1 MPKVLLL
8 YVDAG
13 YGHRKV
19 AEAVYREMVVQ
30 NYDTR
35 ELEIFDALK
44 MTHFLFGH
52 SYGGFYFRMVV
63 HAPKLWG
70 FLFSLTNSRFAYPLI
85 SPFRT
90 FWNWLQSFNLRNYVQ
105 KGNFDHIIFT
115 HFFPAEVCATLKR
128 RGKIKSNLI
137 TIVTDVIPHRVW
149 INSGTDH
156 YWVMAEESA
165 NMVAS
170 HGGVDRRQI
179 HVKGIPVSSDFLKPV
194 NRTAI
199 RKKLE
204 LDENRLT
211 ILFTSGSFGIGPT
224 EEVLNSFSELKDH
237 IQVIVVCGNNK
248 ALLHTLNGRQFQFP
262 IRLFG
267 FVDNMH
273 ELMSASDLLIAKP
286 GGATMCESL
295 VKGLP
300 MIMTSP
306 IPGQESANA
315 EWLSSH
321 QAAFKINDPSEIK
334 NIVKRIIQNPGLLE
348 SNRSA
353 IKRIAKPEATKDIAT
368 SILNDF
374 KK

>member
-19 AEAVYREMVVQ
+19 AEAVYREMVLRDC
-30 NYDTR
+30 DTR
-35 ELEIFDALK
+35 ELEIFNALK
-44 MTHFLFGH
+44 MTNYLFGY
-52 SYGGFYFRMVV
+52 SYTGFYFQMVV

-70 FLFSLTNSRFAYPLI
+70 FFFSLTNSWFVYPLI

-90 FWNWLQSFNLRNYVQ
+90 IWNWLQSFELRNYVR

-115 HFFPAEVCATLKR
+115 HFFPAEVCATLKK

-137 TIVTDVIPHRVW
+137 TIVTDVIPHHVW
-149 INSGTDH
+149 VNSGTDH

-165 NMVAS
+165 NRVAS
-170 HGGVDRRQI
+170 HGVNRRQI
-179 HVKGIPVSSDFLKPV
+179 HVKGIPVSSDFLKPMD
-194 NRTAI
+194 RTAI

-204 LDENRLT
+204 LNDKRLT

-321 QAAFKINDPSEIK
+321 QAAFKIDNPSEIK
-334 NIVKRIIQNPGLLE
+334 TIVKRIIQEPGLLE
-348 SNRSA
+348 SYRSA
-353 IKRIAKPEATKDIAT
+353 IKRVAKPEATKDIVT